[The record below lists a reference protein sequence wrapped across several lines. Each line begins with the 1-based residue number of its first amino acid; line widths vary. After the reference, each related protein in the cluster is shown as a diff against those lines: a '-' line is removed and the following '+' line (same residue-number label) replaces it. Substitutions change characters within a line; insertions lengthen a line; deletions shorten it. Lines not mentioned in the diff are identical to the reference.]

1 MWEVDL
7 DDVEG
12 WAAGGG
18 GGGVVSPALRS
29 LSTPESLHVSCCS
42 SVTAAPRW
50 EKDDKS
56 Q

>member
-1 MWEVDL
+1 MWEVDHG
-7 DDVEG
+7 DVEG
-12 WAAGGG
+12 WVV
-18 GGGVVSPALRS
+18 GVVSPTLRS
-29 LSTPESLHVSCCS
+29 LSSLHVSCCS